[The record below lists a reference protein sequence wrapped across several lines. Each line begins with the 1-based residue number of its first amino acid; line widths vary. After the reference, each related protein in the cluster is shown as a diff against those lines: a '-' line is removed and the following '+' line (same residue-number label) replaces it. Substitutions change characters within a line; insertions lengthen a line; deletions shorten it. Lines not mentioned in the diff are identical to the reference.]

1 MPQIMPQPVRG
12 DTTRPVVEQVRNL
25 RREQTP
31 AEVRLWSAL
40 RNRQL
45 AGLKFRRQH
54 PYGQF
59 ILDFFRVERQLAVE
73 VDGGVHL
80 NPEQAV
86 HDAERSEFLA
96 QRGVR
101 VLRFTNEEIV
111 QRLPDVLRKIVEA
124 TSPLS

>member
-1 MPQIMPQPVRG
+1 MPQRVRG
-12 DTTRPVVEQVRNL
+12 KTTRAVVDRARNL
-25 RREQTP
+25 RQEQTP

-59 ILDFFRVERQLAVE
+59 ILDFFCVERQLAVE

-80 NPEQAV
+80 SAEQAAR
-86 HDAERSEFLA
+86 DLERSEFLA
-96 QRGVR
+96 QHGVR
-101 VLRFTNEEIV
+101 VLRFTNEEID
-111 QRLPDVLRKIVEA
+111 RHLPDVLGKIIEA
-124 TSPLS
+124 AASPLS

>member
-1 MPQIMPQPVRG
+1 MPQPVRG
-12 DTTRPVVEQVRNL
+12 KTTRPVVERARNL

-59 ILDFFRVERQLAVE
+59 IFDFFCVERRLAVE
-73 VDGGVHL
+73 VDVGVHL
-80 NPEQAV
+80 NTEQAAY
-86 HDAERSEFLA
+86 DAERSEYLE
-96 QRGVR
+96 QHGIH
-101 VLRFTNEEIV
+101 VLRFTNDEID
-111 QRLPDVLRKIVEA
+111 QHLPAVLRKIIEA
-124 TSPLS
+124 ASPLA

>member
-1 MPQIMPQPVRG
+1 MPQPVRG
-12 DTTRPVVEQVRNL
+12 KTTRPVVDRARSL
-25 RREQTP
+25 RQEQTS

-59 ILDFFRVERQLAVE
+59 ILDFFCVERQLAIE

-80 NPEQAV
+80 AAEQTA
-86 HDAERSEFLA
+86 HDAERSEFLT

-101 VLRFTNEEIV
+101 ILRFTNDEID
-111 QRLPDVLRKIVEA
+111 QHLPDVLHKIIEA
-124 TSPLS
+124 ASPLS

>member
-1 MPQIMPQPVRG
+1 MPQPVRG
-12 DTTRPVVEQVRNL
+12 KTIRPVVEQARNL

-40 RNRQL
+40 RKRQL

-59 ILDFFRVERQLAVE
+59 ILDFFCVERQLAVE
-73 VDGGVHL
+73 VDGRVHL
-80 NPEQAV
+80 SAEQAA

-96 QRGVR
+96 QRGVH
-101 VLRFTNEEIV
+101 VLRFTNEEIE
-111 QRLPDVLRKIVEA
+111 QHLPDVLHKIIEA
-124 TSPLS
+124 ASPLTPLLK

>member
-1 MPQIMPQPVRG
+1 MPQPVRG
-12 DTTRPVVEQVRNL
+12 KTTRAVVDRARNL

-59 ILDFFRVERQLAVE
+59 ILDFFCVERQLAVE

-80 NPEQAV
+80 TAEQAV
-86 HDAERSEFLA
+86 RDAERSEFLA
-96 QRGVR
+96 QRGVH
-101 VLRFTNEEIV
+101 VLRFTNEEIE
-111 QRLPDVLRKIVEA
+111 QHLPDVLRKISEA
-124 TSPLS
+124 ASPLS

>member
-1 MPQIMPQPVRG
+1 MPQPVRG
-12 DTTRPVVEQVRNL
+12 KTTREVVTRARDL
-25 RREQTP
+25 RREQTS

-59 ILDFFRVERQLAVE
+59 ILDFFCVERQLAVE

-80 NPEQAV
+80 NAEQAAR
-86 HDAERSEFLA
+86 DAERSEFLEK
-96 QRGVR
+96 RGVH
-101 VLRFTNEEIV
+101 VMRFTNDEID
-111 QRLPDVLRKIVEA
+111 QHLPDVLHKIIEA